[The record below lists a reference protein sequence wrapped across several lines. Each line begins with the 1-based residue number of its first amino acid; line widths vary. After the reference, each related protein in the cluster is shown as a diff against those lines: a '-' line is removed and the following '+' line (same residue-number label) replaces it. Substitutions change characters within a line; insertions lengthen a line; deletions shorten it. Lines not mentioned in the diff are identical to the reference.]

1 MKITTNNVLKN
12 YTELRPLA
20 KENHASGASTDIGHN
35 FDAVTIQSDPR
46 KLEEHTFAKAVRQ
59 EISSDIT
66 RTAAD
71 EKLKELKRQIA
82 SNTYHVDPHAI
93 AARML
98 LIGEGA

>member
-12 YTELRPLA
+12 YTEMRPLT
-20 KENHASGASTDIGHN
+20 KENHVSGASTDIGHN

-46 KLEEHTFAKAVRQ
+46 KLEEHAFAKAVRQ
-59 EISSDIT
+59 EISSDISK
-66 RTAAD
+66 TATD
-71 EKLKELKRQIA
+71 RKLQDLKTQIA
-82 SNTYHVDPHAI
+82 SDTYHIDPHAI

>member
-71 EKLKELKRQIA
+71 EKLIA

>member
-12 YTELRPLA
+12 YTEMRPLA
-20 KENHASGASTDIGHN
+20 KENHAAGASADIGHN

-46 KLEEHTFAKAVRQ
+46 KLEEHSFAKAVRR
-59 EISSDIT
+59 EISSDIS
-66 RTAAD
+66 RTASD
-71 EKLKELKRQIA
+71 QKLQELKTRIA
-82 SNTYHVDPHAI
+82 SNTYHIDPHAI